1 MRVVIAFCRRS
12 GSPKMLDRYLKQQ
25 GAPVAP
31 APQNTTGAETGRCEQ
46 HAPAAP
52 AAPVETSSTVAN
64 AILQSFAEARGISW
78 HLAQS
83 EMIPGD
89 AIAGALQLA
98 ADNGDGSELAC
109 VALWLLILE
118 TRARQRR
125 PSRRHDPLPSTNPR
139 SGTTAL

>member
-12 GSPKMLDRYLKQQ
+12 GSRKMLDRYLKQQ

-31 APQNTTGAETGRCEQ
+31 APQNATGAEKGRCEQ

-52 AAPVETSSTVAN
+52 AAPVEISSAEADV
-64 AILQSFAEARGISW
+64 ILHSFAEARGISW

-109 VALWLLILE
+109 VGLWLLILE
-118 TRARQRR
+118 TRARQRCL
-125 PSRRHDPLPSTNPR
+125 SRRDDALRSTDPRLGKT
-139 SGTTAL
+139 GL